1 MEDTKQELT
10 DLTKTFI
17 NMTPKEKAKDLV
29 RRFYQATG
37 DFDIAKQ
44 CAGIA
49 VYEII
54 DEKTDYE
61 EDSAY
66 WQEVRFEVYAL
77 GIL

>member
-1 MEDTKQELT
+1 MKQELT

-66 WQEVRFEVYAL
+66 WQEVRYEVYAL

>member
-1 MEDTKQELT
+1 
-10 DLTKTFI
+10 
-17 NMTPKEKAKDLV
+17 MTPKEKAKDLV
-29 RRFYQATG
+29 RRFYQATA

-54 DEKTDYE
+54 DDLTDHE

-77 GIL
+77 GII

>member
-1 MEDTKQELT
+1 
-10 DLTKTFI
+10 
-17 NMTPKEKAKDLV
+17 MTPKEKANDLV

-54 DEKTDYE
+54 DEKTDFE

>member
-1 MEDTKQELT
+1 
-10 DLTKTFI
+10 
-17 NMTPKEKAKDLV
+17 MTPKEKAKDLV
-29 RRFYQATG
+29 RRFYQVTA

-54 DEKTDYE
+54 DEKTDFE

-77 GIL
+77 GII

>member
-1 MEDTKQELT
+1 
-10 DLTKTFI
+10 
-17 NMTPKEKAKDLV
+17 MTPKEKAKNLV
-29 RRFYQATG
+29 RRFYHATG

-54 DEKTDYE
+54 DDLTDHE

>member
-1 MEDTKQELT
+1 MEYMKQEQT

-49 VYEII
+49 VFEII

>member
-1 MEDTKQELT
+1 M
-10 DLTKTFI
+10 KTFI
-17 NMTPKEKAKDLV
+17 KMTPKEKAKDLV

-49 VYEII
+49 VFEII

>member
-1 MEDTKQELT
+1 VEDTKQELT

>member
-1 MEDTKQELT
+1 MEDTKQEQT

>member
-17 NMTPKEKAKDLV
+17 NMEPKEKAKDLV
-29 RRFYQATG
+29 RRFYQAIG

-66 WQEVRFEVYAL
+66 WQEVRYEVYAL
-77 GIL
+77 GMI

>member
-1 MEDTKQELT
+1 MKQELT

-54 DEKTDYE
+54 DDLTDHE

-77 GIL
+77 GII

>member
-1 MEDTKQELT
+1 M
-10 DLTKTFI
+10 KTFN

-29 RRFYQATG
+29 RRFYQVTV